1 MSAMITVTAFAAVIV
16 LITLIIIRYHFPP
29 FPVLVGAALLYGI
42 AVGNAGTVAGEITG
56 GIGAVFALLGI
67 PIYSGAIIA
76 QALRDGGFV
85 PRIAADLAAFLRR
98 PALASGFAG
107 YLLSIPFM
115 CCITPFILLSPIID
129 QFTTDLEGKKR
140 LLYIAAFGSVVSFV
154 LLFPLPVT
162 LAVVEGAVSGP
173 FRETVYA
180 PLAVLIS
187 LSVLLLGIRAIG
199 GKGISADPPG
209 PHPVGISRTGAWLPI
224 ALPIVLILAGILL
237 PGPGPLQSVSVA
249 LFAGA
254 IAAILIVPEETR
266 MHVLASGT
274 KHAGIILL
282 DICGAGALGGVVAAS
297 TFASDLVGA
306 IAGYVPLIL
315 VPFIL
320 AAMVQTA
327 QGSRV
332 VTAVVSSAIIADT
345 PVVLS
350 VPPIPLVLMIS
361 AGTLV
366 VSYVSDPYFWLI
378 RRETEDSL
386 TAMVRN
392 YTLPLASAGV
402 VIFVTGLLI
411 NLVS

>member
-16 LITLIIIRYHFPP
+16 LITLIITRHHFPP

-67 PIYSGAIIA
+67 PIYSGAVIA
-76 QALRDGGFV
+76 QALRQGGFI
-85 PRIAADLAAFLRR
+85 PRIAADLAALLRR

-115 CCITPFILLSPIID
+115 CCITPFIILSPIIEH
-129 QFTTDLEGKKR
+129 FTPDPEGKRK
-140 LLYIAAFGSVVSFV
+140 LLYIAAYGSVVSFV

-162 LAVVEGAVSGP
+162 LAVVEGAIQGP
-173 FRETVYA
+173 FSGSMYA
-180 PLAVLIS
+180 PLAVLVS
-187 LSVLLLGIRAIG
+187 LFVLLCGIRAIG
-199 GKGISADPPG
+199 REGIGTAGEPQTT
-209 PHPVGISRTGAWLPI
+209 GISRGKAWLPI
-224 ALPIVLILAGILL
+224 ALPILLLLAGIVI
-237 PGPGPLQSVSVA
+237 PGTGLLQSVSVA

-254 IAAILIVPEETR
+254 IAAILIVPEGTR
-266 MHVLASGT
+266 LPVLASGT
-274 KHAGIILL
+274 KNAGIILL

-297 TFASDLVGA
+297 TFAPDLITA
-306 IAGYVPLIL
+306 IPGNVPLIL

-332 VTAVVSSAIIADT
+332 VTAVVSSSIIAGT
-345 PVVLS
+345 PVALS
-350 VPPIPLVLMIS
+350 IPPISLVLMIS

-366 VSYVSDPYFWLI
+366 ISYVSDPYFWLI
-378 RRETEDSL
+378 RRETEDDL
-386 TAMVRN
+386 PAMVRN

-402 VIFVTGLLI
+402 VIFVIGVLITLL
-411 NLVS
+411 